1 MKLHASNFR
10 KVFMKRIA
18 LALTILMITTLACQ
32 ISGLTP
38 LSQPTAVSQ
47 IQSLPPQVDSAN
59 VIPQDGSLEALY
71 QSVIPGVVAIR
82 TDTGEGSGFV
92 FDSEG
97 HVVTNQHVI
106 DGASAVEI
114 DFASGFKA
122 YGTVIGFD
130 RDADV
135 AVIKVD
141 APAEEIHPLVIG
153 DSSA

>member
-32 ISGLTP
+32 ISGLAP

-47 IQSLPPQVDSAN
+47 STAPLQVDSAN

-97 HVVTNQHVI
+97 HVVTNQH
-106 DGASAVEI
+106 
-114 DFASGFKA
+114 
-122 YGTVIGFD
+122 
-130 RDADV
+130 
-135 AVIKVD
+135 
-141 APAEEIHPLVIG
+141 
-153 DSSA
+153 